1 MARDGRGVVD
11 GDDSRSFVRTRD
23 GADHIGPAIGD
34 TGRWQGGLTRLD
46 RRAVGMLAGTV
57 VLVAV
62 MVPLA
67 AGREEAFDTALYATL
82 PLVLGV
88 VGR

>member
-1 MARDGRGVVD
+1 M
-11 GDDSRSFVRTRD
+11 
-23 GADHIGPAIGD
+23 
-34 TGRWQGGLTRLD
+34 TRLD
-46 RRAVGMLAGTV
+46 RRAVGLLAGTV

-67 AGREEAFDTALYATL
+67 AGREEAFDTVLYSTL

-88 VGR
+88 VGTLIASRHPGNLIGWMLCGLGHR

>member
-1 MARDGRGVVD
+1 M
-11 GDDSRSFVRTRD
+11 
-23 GADHIGPAIGD
+23 
-34 TGRWQGGLTRLD
+34 TRLD

-57 VLVAV
+57 LLVAV

-67 AGREEAFDTALYATL
+67 AGREEAFDTVLYATL

-88 VGR
+88 VGTAWPGRPWCSSDRRSTRT

>member
-1 MARDGRGVVD
+1 V
-11 GDDSRSFVRTRD
+11 
-23 GADHIGPAIGD
+23 
-34 TGRWQGGLTRLD
+34 TRLD

-67 AGREEAFDTALYATL
+67 AGREEAFDTVLYASL
-82 PLVLGV
+82 PLVLASATPRWCWDWAGCWPCSRRTSLWLRL
-88 VGR
+88 GHSR